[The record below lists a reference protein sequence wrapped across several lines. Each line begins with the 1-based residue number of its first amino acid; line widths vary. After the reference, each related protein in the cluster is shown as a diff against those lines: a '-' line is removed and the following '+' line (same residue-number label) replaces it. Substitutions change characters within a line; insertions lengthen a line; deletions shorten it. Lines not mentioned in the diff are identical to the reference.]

1 MDFDKGF
8 GIGGLG
14 RHIEEPPQVPDKDK
28 AACIICGHVYPLSHL
43 AHEAC
48 PDCSAQCDFCKGF
61 FPKTHLMSA
70 SLGTACP
77 DCYDGASDKWE

>member
-14 RHIEEPPQVPDKDK
+14 HHIEEPQQVPPDE
-28 AACIICGHVYPLSHL
+28 AACVVCGDVYPQSHL
-43 AHEAC
+43 AHGAC
-48 PDCSAQCDFCKGF
+48 PDHSAQCDFCKNF
-61 FPKTHLMSA
+61 FPKAHLMSA

-77 DCYDGASDKWE
+77 DCYDSASDKWE